1 MLIVQKTDSTIAT
14 PEQLALVA
22 EYKSLTDLRADLEY
36 EIKKVQDAMVASLG
50 EVNRVT
56 KANGKPAITL
66 SPVTTSGKFDRARL
80 LSERPDIHDEY
91 WTPGGTITGTRL
103 TVTP

>member
-1 MLIVQKTDSTIAT
+1 MLIVQKTDTPVAT

-22 EYKSLTDLRADLEY
+22 EYDSLRRMRDDLDA

-50 EVNRVT
+50 EVNKVT
-56 KANGKPAITL
+56 KPNGKPAITL

-80 LSERPDIHDEY
+80 KEERPDIHDLY